1 MAGSLAPAEGHAY
14 VRLANSGARRLY
26 AGLGA
31 ATTSAITQRV
41 RRASSLP
48 TKQVQLAPFGSH
60 TPHKAPVAGG
70 GAADPAE
77 RPTAAAERPS
87 DAAERPSD
95 ALRKPTPGPLYP
107 WVKRASYIELALF
120 AALLLFWLLPGFE
133 GETFVFGLS
142 HGIGFIALC
151 LLIWIAVLRREAPYT
166 LLAATLTPAGP
177 VGSVIAIEWMERR
190 PPHAEG
196 SKAE

>member
-1 MAGSLAPAEGHAY
+1 MAGSVTPAERHAN

-26 AGLGA
+26 TGLGA

-41 RRASSLP
+41 RRARSLP
-48 TKQVQLAPFGSH
+48 PKRGQLAPFGSH

-70 GAADPAE
+70 GGADPAE
-77 RPTAAAERPS
+77 RPA
-87 DAAERPSD
+87 D

-151 LLIWIAVLRREAPYT
+151 LLVWIAVLRREAPYT

-190 PPHAEG
+190 QPRAKG